1 MPFQPIHLAGSFIS
15 VMAFA
20 AHNQERD
27 LPLGELIVRA
37 GLLSSVQLDAALA
50 AARASGRRLGEVLV
64 EDELVDERELA
75 QIVAQQEGLEFVDL
89 GKHDLDHEAIDL
101 LSESSARRYLALPY
115 KLEGTAVCVVIADPS
130 DDAALDAVL
139 GEMERPV
146 RFVVATRTEVEAALR
161 EAFGEPFPAA

>member
-1 MPFQPIHLAGSFIS
+1 
-15 VMAFA
+15 MAFA

-89 GKHDLDHEAIDL
+89 GKYDLVHEALDL

-161 EAFGEPFPAA
+161 EAFGDPFTVA

>member
-1 MPFQPIHLAGSFIS
+1 
-15 VMAFA
+15 MAFA

-50 AARASGRRLGEVLV
+50 AARSSGRRLGEVLV

-75 QIVAQQEGLEFVDL
+75 QIVAQQEGLEFIDL
-89 GKHDLDHEAIDL
+89 GKHDLDDEAVDL
-101 LSESSARRYLALPY
+101 LSETSARRYVALPY
-115 KLEGTAVCVVIADPS
+115 RFEGSAVSVAIADPA

-139 GEMERPV
+139 AEVPRPV
-146 RFVVATRTEVEAALR
+146 RFVVATRTEVESAIR
-161 EAFGEPFPAA
+161 EAFGDPFAAA

>member
-1 MPFQPIHLAGSFIS
+1 
-15 VMAFA
+15 MAFA
-20 AHNQERD
+20 AHNERD

-50 AARASGRRLGEVLV
+50 AARATGRRLGEVLI
-64 EDELVDERELA
+64 EDELVHDRELA
-75 QIVAQQEGLEFVDL
+75 QIVAQQEGLEFIDL
-89 GKHDLDHEAIDL
+89 GKHDLDDEAVDL

-115 KLEGTAVCVVIADPS
+115 KLEGTAVCVAIADPA

-139 GEMERPV
+139 DEVERPV

-161 EAFGEPFPAA
+161 EAFGEPFAAA

>member
-1 MPFQPIHLAGSFIS
+1 
-15 VMAFA
+15 MAFA
-20 AHNQERD
+20 AGNQERD

-50 AARASGRRLGEVLV
+50 SARASGRRLGEVLV

-89 GKHDLDHEAIDL
+89 GKHDLDHEAVDL
-101 LSESSARRYLALPY
+101 LSESSARRYLAIPY

-139 GEMERPV
+139 EEVERPV

-161 EAFGEPFPAA
+161 EAFGDPYTAA

>member
-1 MPFQPIHLAGSFIS
+1 
-15 VMAFA
+15 MAFA
-20 AHNQERD
+20 AGNQERD

-50 AARASGRRLGEVLV
+50 SARASHRRLGEVLV
-64 EDELVDERELA
+64 EDELVDERELT

-89 GKHDLDHEAIDL
+89 GKHDLEHEAVDL

-139 GEMERPV
+139 EEVERPV

-161 EAFGEPFPAA
+161 EAFGEPFSAA

>member
-1 MPFQPIHLAGSFIS
+1 
-15 VMAFA
+15 MAFA

-89 GKHDLDHEAIDL
+89 GKHDLDHEAVDL

-115 KLEGTAVCVVIADPS
+115 RLEGTAVCVVIADPS
-130 DDAALDAVL
+130 DDAALDVVL
-139 GEMERPV
+139 GEVERPV

-161 EAFGEPFPAA
+161 EAFGEPFTAA

>member
-1 MPFQPIHLAGSFIS
+1 
-15 VMAFA
+15 
-20 AHNQERD
+20 
-27 LPLGELIVRA
+27 
-37 GLLSSVQLDAALA
+37 
-50 AARASGRRLGEVLV
+50 VLV

-146 RFVVATRTEVEAALR
+146 RFVVATRTEVESALR

>member
-1 MPFQPIHLAGSFIS
+1 
-15 VMAFA
+15 MAFA

-64 EDELVDERELA
+64 DDELVDERELA

-89 GKHDLDHEAIDL
+89 GKHDLDHEAVDL
-101 LSESSARRYLALPY
+101 IAESTARRCLALPFRF
-115 KLEGTAVCVVIADPS
+115 EGHAVCVAISDPA
-130 DDAALDAVL
+130 DDAALDAIL
-139 GEMERPV
+139 EEISRPV
-146 RFVVATRTEVEAALR
+146 RFVVATRTEVDSALQ

>member
-1 MPFQPIHLAGSFIS
+1 MPFQPIHLAGSSTS

-75 QIVAQQEGLEFVDL
+75 QIVAQQEGLEFIDL
-89 GKHDLDHEAIDL
+89 GKHDLDHEAVDL

-146 RFVVATRTEVEAALR
+146 RFVVATRTEVESALR

>member
-1 MPFQPIHLAGSFIS
+1 
-15 VMAFA
+15 MAFA

-27 LPLGELIVRA
+27 LPLGELTVRA

-75 QIVAQQEGLEFVDL
+75 QIVAQQEELEFVDL
-89 GKHDLDHEAIDL
+89 GKHDLDHEALDL

-161 EAFGEPFPAA
+161 EAFGDPFTAA

>member
-1 MPFQPIHLAGSFIS
+1 
-15 VMAFA
+15 MAFA

-27 LPLGELIVRA
+27 LPLGELTVRA

-89 GKHDLDHEAIDL
+89 GKHDLDHEALDL

-161 EAFGEPFPAA
+161 EAFGDPFTAA

>member
-1 MPFQPIHLAGSFIS
+1 
-15 VMAFA
+15 MAYA

-37 GLLSSVQLDAALA
+37 GLLSSVQLDAALG
-50 AARASGRRLGEVLV
+50 AARASRRRLGEVLV

-89 GKHDLDHEAIDL
+89 GKHDLDHEALDL
-101 LSESSARRYLALPY
+101 LSESSARRHLALPY
-115 KLEGTAVCVVIADPS
+115 RLEGTAVCVVIADPS

-161 EAFGEPFPAA
+161 EAFGDPFTAA

>member
-1 MPFQPIHLAGSFIS
+1 
-15 VMAFA
+15 MAFA

-50 AARASGRRLGEVLV
+50 AARASGRRLGDVLV

-89 GKHDLDHEAIDL
+89 GKHDLEHEALDL

-146 RFVVATRTEVEAALR
+146 RFVVATRTEVEAALG
-161 EAFGEPFPAA
+161 EAFGDPFTIA

>member
-1 MPFQPIHLAGSFIS
+1 
-15 VMAFA
+15 MAFA

-89 GKHDLDHEAIDL
+89 GKHDLDHEAVDL

-115 KLEGTAVCVVIADPS
+115 KLEGTAVCESHTFLI
-130 DDAALDAVL
+130 
-139 GEMERPV
+139 
-146 RFVVATRTEVEAALR
+146 RTIGR
-161 EAFGEPFPAA
+161 R

>member
-1 MPFQPIHLAGSFIS
+1 
-15 VMAFA
+15 MAFA

-37 GLLSSVQLDAALA
+37 GLLSSVQLDAALG
-50 AARASGRRLGEVLV
+50 AARASRRRLGEVLV

-89 GKHDLDHEAIDL
+89 GKHDLDHEALDL
-101 LSESSARRYLALPY
+101 LSESSARRHLALPY
-115 KLEGTAVCVVIADPS
+115 RLEGTAVCVVIADPS

-161 EAFGEPFPAA
+161 EAFGDPFTAA

>member
-1 MPFQPIHLAGSFIS
+1 
-15 VMAFA
+15 MAFA

-37 GLLSSVQLDAALA
+37 ALLSSVQLDAALA

-89 GKHDLDHEAIDL
+89 GKHDLDHEAVDL

-115 KLEGTAVCVVIADPS
+115 RLEGTAVCVVIADPS
-130 DDAALDAVL
+130 DDAALDVVL
-139 GEMERPV
+139 GEVERPV

-161 EAFGEPFPAA
+161 EAFGEPFTAA